1 MWLDSV
7 IQNRPV
13 FADMNNFKLI
23 NSGILVDTGYYYIK
37 QAQLITI
44 TITWSK
50 TLVEIAFQ
58 DFSFLFFVS
67 RTRRESYEA
76 CGESAA

>member
-23 NSGILVDTGYYYIK
+23 NSGILVDIIK